1 MSITVEQFKTVFGGF
16 DGCEEVVDALNAA
29 MALNG
34 IDTKDRV
41 CGFLS
46 QAGHESGHFK
56 IKVENLNYSQ
66 QGLRKV
72 FPKYF
77 PDDATAF
84 RYTRQ
89 PAAIANRVYGGRMG
103 NGNEQ
108 SGDGFKYRGR
118 GYIQLTGKNNYTAC
132 GKDIGYD
139 LIADPD
145 YLTTIT
151 GAVQS
156 AVWFWTKNGL
166 NALADKKDVAAMTK
180 RINGGTIGLADRQS
194 LYKKLQEVL

>member
-1 MSITVEQFKTVFGGF
+1 MSITVEQFIKVFGQTA
-16 DGCEEVVDALNAA
+16 DTPALVDALNAA

-34 IDTKDRV
+34 IDTKDRI

-56 IKVENLNYSQ
+56 VKVENLNYSQ

-84 RYTRQ
+84 RYARQ

-103 NGNEQ
+103 NGNEA

-132 GKDIGYD
+132 GADIGVD
-139 LIADPD
+139 LIANPD
-145 YLTTIT
+145 YLLTTE

-156 AVWFWTKNGL
+156 AVWFWTKNNL
-166 NALADKKDVAAMTK
+166 NALADKKDVTAMTK
-180 RINGGTIGLADRQS
+180 RINGGTIGLADRQT
-194 LYKKLQEVL
+194 LYNMLQAVL

>member
-84 RYTRQ
+84 RYARQ

-139 LIADPD
+139 LITDPD
-145 YLTTIT
+145 YLTTTT

-166 NALADKKDVAAMTK
+166 NAPADKKDVTAMTK

>member
-1 MSITVEQFKTVFGGF
+1 MSITVEQFIKVFGRVE
-16 DGCEEVVDALNAA
+16 DTPALVDALNAA

-34 IDTKDRV
+34 IDTKDRI

-56 IKVENLNYSQ
+56 VKVENLNYSQ

-84 RYTRQ
+84 RYARQ

-103 NGNEQ
+103 NGNEA

-118 GYIQLTGKNNYTAC
+118 GYIQLTGKNNYAAC
-132 GKDIGYD
+132 GADIGVD
-139 LIADPD
+139 LIANPD
-145 YLTTIT
+145 YLLTTE

-156 AVWFWTKNGL
+156 AVWFWTKNNL
-166 NALADKKDVAAMTK
+166 NAFADKKDVTAMTK
-180 RINGGTIGLADRQS
+180 RINGGTIGLADRQT

>member
-1 MSITVEQFKTVFGGF
+1 MSISAEQFKQVFGAFEGF
-16 DGCEEVVDALNAA
+16 EAVVGALNAS
-29 MALNG
+29 MAING
-34 IDTKDRV
+34 IDTKDRI

-56 IKVENLNYSQ
+56 VKVENLNYSQ
-66 QGLRKV
+66 AGLRKV

-84 RYTRQ
+84 RYARQ

-118 GYIQLTGKNNYTAC
+118 GYIQLTGKNNYIAC
-132 GKDIGYD
+132 GKDIGVD

-145 YLTTIT
+145 YLLTPS

-156 AVWFWTKNGL
+156 AVWFWVKNGL
-166 NALADKKDVAAMTK
+166 NALADKKDVLAMTK
-180 RINGGTIGLADRQS
+180 RINGGTIGLAERQA
-194 LYKKLQEVL
+194 LYNKLQAVL